1 MSNRLSDEDV
11 DRIAGRIVG
20 KLVIYALT
28 IAAAVF
34 LAPIVI
40 FGVLSLVSAGTRE
53 LPFLAL
59 PLATLVLAGPIVVLI
74 WLYGRSKRA
83 R

>member
-1 MSNRLSDEDV
+1 MSDHLSDEDV

-20 KLVIYALT
+20 KLVVYALAV
-28 IAAAVF
+28 IAALF
-34 LAPIVI
+34 LAPIVLI
-40 FGVLSLVSAGTRE
+40 GLTSFAREATQGAPVLT
-53 LPFLAL
+53 LPV
-59 PLATLVLAGPIVVLI
+59 ATLLLAGPIVVLI